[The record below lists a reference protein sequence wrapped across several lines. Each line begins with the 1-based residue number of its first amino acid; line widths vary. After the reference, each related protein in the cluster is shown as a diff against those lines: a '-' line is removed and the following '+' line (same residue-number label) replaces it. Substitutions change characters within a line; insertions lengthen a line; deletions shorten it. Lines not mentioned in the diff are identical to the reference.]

1 MSSSTPSRALVSLLL
16 EDTAS
21 GSHLEFTFATCATVA
36 ETKGRLKNAPAPAVP
51 SPSKTLMPI
60 RSCGVNAAERV
71 RAMLL
76 KAAWKGRAVMVVLPL
91 ESIRLELM
99 VRREGDLQ
107 AGHGG
112 IREIVNV

>member
-1 MSSSTPSRALVSLLL
+1 M
-16 EDTAS
+16 
-21 GSHLEFTFATCATVA
+21 
-36 ETKGRLKNAPAPAVP
+36 
-51 SPSKTLMPI
+51 
-60 RSCGVNAAERV
+60 NAAERV
-71 RAMLL
+71 RAMSL